1 MYSPELLSA
10 VAVLDKD
17 QPGWWRKIDLEN
29 FNLHSDRCV
38 LGQVYELRGIHTIFD
53 KAAALGLCCL
63 TFCPDWSV
71 DRQQDDSEVQWRSL
85 IEARQSADRIGETLS
100 IPELESEAVEGY
112 ERVLV

>member
-38 LGQVYELRGIHTIFD
+38 LGQVYELRGIHSIFD
-53 KAAALGLCCL
+53 KAAALGVNCL
-63 TFCPDWSV
+63 TFCPDRRANMRE
-71 DRQQDDSEVQWRSL
+71 DFNLVQWSSF
-85 IEARQSADRIGETLS
+85 IAERQSADRIGETLS
-100 IPELESEAVEGY
+100 IPLESEAVEGH